1 MTAAWPPADHSA
13 AWLPDPTAGKQPRPD
28 RNTTAWVPDPTAT
41 QQPRAD
47 RNIAAGQQSRS
58 DNTTAGLQHQADHD
72 TIAAQQA
79 GVDAV
84 GWPAADERLER
95 GYRRLLLAYP
105 GRHRHRHGTELV
117 TTLLE
122 MAAPGQRRPR
132 LGDALHLVGSG
143 LRLRFRLPAGRPI
156 MVVAALLTAL
166 TLGGFGAAAGSW
178 LGAQTFTSLPDDAA
192 MTRLAQQAGATGEVQ
207 AHRQSTNWHAG
218 RVDATGSAS
227 GWDAEQVR
235 QRFADAGWAVSG
247 LTPLSGKSVTT
258 DESGKTVVET
268 PLSGDR
274 FTAESNG
281 LIIEVRGYLA
291 EDRGTVSVDARQTR
305 TAAFLPLVLVGTLLG
320 LVVGW
325 LIAAAVAYR
334 IAGTAPGRRVIA
346 AGAWGLALF
355 ALALPAVALYGNLV
369 RVLGRSA
376 DEGGLLTVHSAFTPG
391 AYYYPAGPAW
401 LILGLSIAGLLAVVV
416 AVLVARPGEQPPQS
430 AVAAG

>member
-13 AWLPDPTAGKQPRPD
+13 AWPPDT
-28 RNTTAWVPDPTAT
+28 
-41 QQPRAD
+41 
-47 RNIAAGQQSRS
+47 AAG
-58 DNTTAGLQHQADHD
+58 
-72 TIAAQQA
+72 QQA

-122 MAAPGQRRPR
+122 MAAPGQRRPG

-192 MTRLAQQAGATGEVQ
+192 MTRLTQQAGATGEVQ
-207 AHRQSTNWHAG
+207 AHRQSTNWHAD

-235 QRFADAGWAVSG
+235 QRFADEGWAVSG
-247 LTPLSGKSVTT
+247 LTPLSGRTVTT
-258 DESGKTVVET
+258 GENGTVVET

-281 LIIEVRGYLA
+281 LIIQVRGYLA
-291 EDRGTVSVDARQTR
+291 EDRGVVSVDARQTR
-305 TAAFLPLVLVGTLLG
+305 TAAFVPLVLVGTLLG

-334 IAGTAPGRRVIA
+334 IAGAAPGRRVTG
-346 AGAWGLALF
+346 AGAWGLALL

-391 AYYYPAGPAW
+391 DYYYPAGPAW

-416 AVLVARPGEQPPQS
+416 AVLVAQPGEQPPQS